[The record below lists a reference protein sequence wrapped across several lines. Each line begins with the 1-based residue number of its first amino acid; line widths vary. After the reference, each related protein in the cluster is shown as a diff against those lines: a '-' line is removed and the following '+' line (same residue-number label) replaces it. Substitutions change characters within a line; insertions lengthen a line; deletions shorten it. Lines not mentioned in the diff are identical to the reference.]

1 MRCGAGKLRYV
12 KRQFKPPRGS
22 TVPFIGRLAKDSE
35 GLRWISSGAPMSRLW
50 MRHERPSG
58 FGLCSAP
65 ALFRRGGHRPVE
77 LGREPVAQE
86 RRLSGE
92 VRGQRRCRDRLR
104 LVCRRRIVV
113 RPGLLPNHRQAIS
126 RSPPA
131 GGDVPPGVADCSSI
145 TVVGQP

>member
-1 MRCGAGKLRYV
+1 MDLPGC
-12 KRQFKPPRGS
+12 PDEP
-22 TVPFIGRLAKDSE
+22 T
-35 GLRWISSGAPMSRLW
+35 LW

-58 FGLCSAP
+58 FGLRSAP

-92 VRGQRRCRDRLR
+92 VRWQRRCRDRLR

-113 RPGLLPNHRQAIS
+113 RPGLLPSHRQATRVTAAAKLGAQAIS